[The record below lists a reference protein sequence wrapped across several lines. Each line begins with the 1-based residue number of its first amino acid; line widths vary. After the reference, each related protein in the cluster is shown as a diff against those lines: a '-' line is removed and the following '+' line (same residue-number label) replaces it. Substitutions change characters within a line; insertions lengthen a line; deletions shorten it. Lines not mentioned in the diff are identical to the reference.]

1 MILGTCLMAAAVVVS
16 CNKDNKPSDNP
27 GKPDTEDP
35 NKPDPNKPE
44 EPVAFSMDVSIDGD
58 FSEWDTLTEE
68 TADGEYYL
76 YDENTNADRP
86 GVLRLKLTSDEDN
99 IYVYTEL
106 LYDNIFIAEG
116 GPFKQGGS
124 WTGFLDSHPGTP
136 GALIVYVDGDN
147 KSDGAFAARA
157 IGEEESM
164 WDYTGFDAIPQLY
177 FCWDVAANKMQFGWQ
192 QNNWPQNRDDWD
204 PANNGLPLSNHGA
217 GWWGNSEN
225 EGTPAFDNTVC
236 DENTCKFSGIVKV
249 KDPVSKADV
258 SVIRMEFAMD
268 REAINE
274 DGAKVNTQTVI
285 GLFYE
290 QVGDAAAQTSA
301 DGAGKLPSGN
311 KALTLKLK

>member
-1 MILGTCLMAAAVVVS
+1 MILGTCLMAVAVVVS
-16 CNKDNKPSDNP
+16 CNKPNDNP
-27 GKPDTEDP
+27 KPDDP
-35 NKPDPNKPE
+35 TKPVDKPDDPTKPD
-44 EPVAFSMDVSIDGD
+44 EPAAFSMDVSIDGD

-86 GVLRLKLTSDEDN
+86 GILRLKLASDEDY

-106 LYDNIFIAEG
+106 LYDNIYLAEG

-124 WTGFLDSHPGTP
+124 WTGFLDNHPGTP

-157 IGEEESM
+157 IGNEESM
-164 WDYTGFDAIPQLY
+164 WDYTGFDAFPQLY

-192 QNNWPQNRDDWD
+192 QNNWPQNHDAWGEDQW
-204 PANNGLPLSNHGA
+204 GTPLSDHGL
-217 GWWGNSEN
+217 GWWGDDTD
-225 EGTPAFDNTVC
+225 GTPVSDNTVC

-258 SVIRMEFAMD
+258 SVIKMEFAMD

-285 GLFYE
+285 GIFYE